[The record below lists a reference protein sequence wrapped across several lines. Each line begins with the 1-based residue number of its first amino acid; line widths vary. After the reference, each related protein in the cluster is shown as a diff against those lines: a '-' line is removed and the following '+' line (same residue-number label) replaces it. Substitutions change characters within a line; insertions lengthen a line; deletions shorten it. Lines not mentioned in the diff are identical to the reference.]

1 MMLNRRTLL
10 TSIASTGIGTALFH
24 RSVAGAMVASNEVG
38 VESIRQAEWIT
49 GVELTDDERNEILK
63 TVSRTSAAMEK
74 LRQVDLSYNTPMAIQ
89 FAPTASASQQSRL
102 NRKSST
108 LRSVVIELPETEEA
122 IAFLPVHQ
130 LSWLIRAQKISSVDL
145 TKIYLRRLKK
155 YGGMLRS
162 VVTLT
167 EDLALRQAAKAD
179 SEIAK
184 GYYRGPLHGIP
195 WGAKDLIAVEGYPTT
210 WGLPQF
216 RERELEGTAT
226 VAARLEEAGAVL
238 VAKLSLG
245 AIAMGDKW
253 FGGMTRSPWNPR
265 IGSSGSSAGSASSV
279 VAGLVGFA
287 LGSETLGSIISP
299 SVRCGASALRPTFGR
314 VSRDRCMPLCWS
326 LDKIGPIARC
336 MEDCALIFNAV
347 HGADG
352 KDNTAGSFPFQWPS
366 KASLDNLKVGY
377 AKSRTAPDADRADLK
392 ILKSMGCEL
401 VEMSLPRS
409 LPFSAMFSI
418 IDVEAS
424 TLFDSMIRDG
434 DTEGFNRWEQSF
446 RAAQYVS
453 AVDYVRVQ
461 RARSLLMKQ
470 FDDAIAEVDF
480 IINMNDLVQTNF
492 TGHPS
497 VVMPIDYRDRNSV
510 RTPAPVILSGHLNDD
525 ERLLAF
531 ADAFQAHVSAHQ
543 QHPELDTSL
552 GLFNAQQLDLPKGE
566 PKKAT
571 PEAK

>member
-1 MMLNRRTLL
+1 MLNRRTLL
-10 TSIASTGIGTALFH
+10 ASIAGTGIGTTLFQ
-24 RSVAGAMVASNEVG
+24 RSVVGAMVAANELS
-38 VESIRQAEWIT
+38 VESIKQAEWIT
-49 GVELTDDERNEILK
+49 GVELTDDERSEILK
-63 TVSRTSAAMEK
+63 SVSRTGEAMEQ
-74 LRQVDLSYNTPMAIQ
+74 LREVELSYSTPMAVQ
-89 FAPTASASQQSRL
+89 FAPTAATIQQSKL
-102 NRKSST
+102 NRTIKT
-108 LRSVVIELPETEEA
+108 KQSVVIELPETEEQ

-130 LSWLIRAQKISSVDL
+130 LAWLIRTQKISSVEL
-145 TKIYLRRLKK
+145 TNIYLRRLKK
-155 YGGMLRS
+155 YGDMLKS

-167 EDLALRQAAKAD
+167 EELALRQAAKAD
-179 SEIAK
+179 LEISK
-184 GYYRGPLHGIP
+184 GWYRGPLHGIP

-216 RERELEGTAT
+216 KDRELEGTAT
-226 VAARLEEAGAVL
+226 VAARLEQAGAVL

-299 SVRCGASALRPTFGR
+299 SVRCGATALRPTFGR

-326 LDKIGPIARC
+326 LDKIGPIARS
-336 MEDCALIFNAV
+336 MEDCALIFNAI
-347 HGADG
+347 HGRDG
-352 KDNTAGSFPFQWPS
+352 NDHTAGSYPFQWPS
-366 KASLDNLKVGY
+366 KRSLKNLKVGY
-377 AKSRTAPDADRADLK
+377 SKRRNTSDEDRQDLQ

-401 VEMSLPRS
+401 VELRLPRS

-424 TLFDSMIRDG
+424 TVFDSMIRED
-434 DTEGFNRWEQSF
+434 DMEGFNLWKQNF

-461 RARSLLMKQ
+461 RARSLLISQ
-470 FDDAIAEVDF
+470 FDEAISEVDF

-497 VVMPIDYRDRNSV
+497 VVMPIGYRERNSV
-510 RTPAPVILSGHLNDD
+510 RTPTPVILSGHLNDD

-531 ADAFQAHVSAHQ
+531 ADAFQAQVSAHQ
-543 QHPELDTSL
+543 EHPKLDDWLNLYDSE
-552 GLFNAQQLDLPKGE
+552 QLDK
-566 PKKAT
+566 
-571 PEAK
+571 PEDSGIN

>member
-1 MMLNRRTLL
+1 MLNRRALL
-10 TSIASTGIGTALFH
+10 ASIASTGIGTALFQ
-24 RSVAGAMVASNEVG
+24 RSVAGAMVSSNEISI
-38 VESIRQAEWIT
+38 ESIRQAEWIT
-49 GVELTDDERNEILK
+49 GVELTDDERNEILNS
-63 TVSRTSAAMEK
+63 VSRTGEAMEQ
-74 LRQVDLSYNTPMAIQ
+74 LRQVKLTYNTPMAIQ
-89 FAPTASASQQSRL
+89 FAPTVSTIELAELDRTSQTRQ
-102 NRKSST
+102 
-108 LRSVVIELPETEEA
+108 SVVIELPKSEEQ

-130 LSWLIRAQKISSVDL
+130 LAWLIRTQKISSLEL

-155 YGGMLRS
+155 YGDMLRS

-167 EDLALRQAAKAD
+167 EEVALQQAARAD
-179 SEIAK
+179 SEISK
-184 GYYRGPLHGIP
+184 GWYRGPLHGIP

-216 RERELEGTAT
+216 KDRELEGTAT
-226 VAARLEEAGAVL
+226 VATRLEEAGAVL

-265 IGSSGSSAGSASSV
+265 IGSSGSSAGSASAV

-326 LDKIGPIARC
+326 LDKIGPIARS
-336 MEDCALIFNAV
+336 MEDCAFIFNAI
-347 HGADG
+347 HGRDDR
-352 KDNTAGSFPFQWPS
+352 DNTAGSYAFQWPS
-366 KASLDNLKVGY
+366 KQSLKKIKIGY
-377 AKSRTAPDADRADLK
+377 AKRRNTPDSDRKDLQ

-401 VEMSLPRS
+401 VELSLPRS

-424 TLFDSMIRDG
+424 TVFDAMIRENDM
-434 DTEGFNRWEQSF
+434 EGFNRWEQNF

-461 RARSLLMKQ
+461 RARSLLISEFNQ
-470 FDDAIAEVDF
+470 AISGVDF
-480 IINMNDLVQTNF
+480 IINLNDLVQTNF

-497 VVMPIDYRDRNSV
+497 VVMPIGYRERNSV
-510 RTPAPVILSGHLNDD
+510 RTPTPVVLSGHLNDD

-531 ADAFQAHVSAHQ
+531 ADAFQAKVTAHQ
-543 QHPELDTSL
+543 EHPELDKW
-552 GLFNAQQLDLPKGE
+552 LDLYNSEELDISEG
-566 PKKAT
+566 
-571 PEAK
+571 AKDN

>member
-1 MMLNRRTLL
+1 MLNRRALL
-10 TSIASTGIGTALFH
+10 TSIAGTGIGTALFQ
-24 RSVAGAMVASNEVG
+24 RSVVGAMVASNEVS
-38 VESIRQAEWIT
+38 VESIQQAEWIT
-49 GVELTDDERNEILK
+49 GIQLTEDERSEILK
-63 TVSRTSAAMEK
+63 NVKRAGDAMEK
-74 LRQVDLSYNTPMAIQ
+74 LRNVELSYEIPMAVQ
-89 FAPTASASQQSRL
+89 FAPTASTNQESKVDRETKTQ
-102 NRKSST
+102 
-108 LRSVVIELPETEEA
+108 RSLVIELPETDEG

-130 LSWLIRAQKISSVDL
+130 LAWLIRTQKISSVEL
-145 TKIYLRRLKK
+145 TNIYLRRLKK

-167 EDLALRQAAKAD
+167 EELALRQAAKAD
-179 SEIAK
+179 SEISK
-184 GYYRGPLHGIP
+184 GWYRGPLHGIP

-216 RERELEGTAT
+216 KDRELEGTAT

-253 FGGMTRSPWNPR
+253 FGGMTRSPWDPR

-299 SVRCGASALRPTFGR
+299 SVRCGATALRPTFGR

-326 LDKIGPIARC
+326 LDKIGPIARS
-336 MEDCALIFNAV
+336 MEDCALIFNAI
-347 HGADG
+347 HGSDG
-352 KDNTAGSFPFQWPS
+352 RDNTAGSYPFQWPS
-366 KASLDNLKVGY
+366 KRSLKNLRVGY
-377 AKSRTAPDADRADLK
+377 AKRRNTPESERKALV
-392 ILKSMGCEL
+392 ILKSMGCNL
-401 VEMSLPRS
+401 VELSLPKS

-424 TLFDSMIRDG
+424 TVFDSMIRENDM
-434 DTEGFNRWEQSF
+434 EGFNLWKQSF
-446 RAAQYVS
+446 RAAQFIS

-461 RARSLLMKQ
+461 RARSLLIKQ
-470 FDDAIAEVDF
+470 FNKAIADVDF

-497 VVMPIDYRDRNSV
+497 VVMPIDYHDRNSV
-510 RTPAPVILSGHLNDD
+510 RTPTPVILSGHLNDD

-531 ADAFQAHVSAHQ
+531 ADAFQVNVSAHQ
-543 QHPELDTSL
+543 EHPNLDSWL
-552 GLFNAQQLDLPKGE
+552 DLFNAKKLDE
-566 PKKAT
+566 S
-571 PEAK
+571 ENSVVE

>member
-1 MMLNRRTLL
+1 MLNRRMLL
-10 TSIASTGIGTALFH
+10 ASIAGTGIGTALFQ
-24 RSVAGAMVASNEVG
+24 RSVVGAMVASNDVS
-38 VESIRQAEWIT
+38 VESIEQAEWIT
-49 GVELTDDERNEILK
+49 GVELSEDERNEILK
-63 TVSRTSAAMEK
+63 SVSRTGDAMEK
-74 LRQVDLSYNTPMAIQ
+74 LRKLELSYNTPMAIQ
-89 FAPTASASQQSRL
+89 FAPTASTNQQLKLDRAAKTQQS
-102 NRKSST
+102 
-108 LRSVVIELPETEEA
+108 VVVELPKTEEE

-130 LSWLIRAQKISSVDL
+130 LAWLIRTQKISSVEL
-145 TKIYLRRLKK
+145 TNIYLRRLKK

-167 EDLALRQAAKAD
+167 EELALRQAAKAD
-179 SEIAK
+179 SEIAR
-184 GYYRGPLHGIP
+184 GWYRGPLHGIP

-216 RERELEGTAT
+216 KDRELEGTAT

-299 SVRCGASALRPTFGR
+299 SVRCGATALRPTFGR

-326 LDKIGPIARC
+326 LDKIGPIARS
-336 MEDCALIFNAV
+336 MEDCALIFNAI
-347 HGADG
+347 HGGDG
-352 KDNTAGSFPFQWPS
+352 RDSTAGSYPFQWPS
-366 KASLDNLKVGY
+366 KRSLENLKVGY
-377 AKSRTAPDADRADLK
+377 AKRRNAPDSERKDLM
-392 ILKSMGCEL
+392 ILKSMGCDL
-401 VEMSLPRS
+401 VELSLPRS

-424 TLFDSMIRDG
+424 TVFDTMIRENDMQ
-434 DTEGFNRWEQSF
+434 GFNLWEKSF

-461 RARSLLMKQ
+461 RARSLLIEQ
-470 FDDAIAEVDF
+470 FDEAIAEVDF

-497 VVMPIDYRDRNSV
+497 VVMPIDYRDRDSV
-510 RTPAPVILSGHLNDD
+510 RTPTPVILSGHLNDD

-531 ADAFQAHVSAHQ
+531 ADAFQANVSAHQ
-543 QHPELDTSL
+543 EHPDLDGWLDLYNAEELDESEDA
-552 GLFNAQQLDLPKGE
+552 GNP
-566 PKKAT
+566 
-571 PEAK
+571 